1 MLLDGE
7 VAALISDWTSLYA
20 FFDFMLLLGQ
30 VEWTDNQASFD
41 ALVPPPAGSGGA
53 SAAGYGS
60 VSERR
65 MPSVGVRIMWTAKSQ
80 HLR

>member
-1 MLLDGE
+1 MPSFDYRSMLLDGE

-41 ALVPPPAGSGGA
+41 ALVPPPGRL
-53 SAAGYGS
+53 
-60 VSERR
+60 RR
-65 MPSVGVRIMWTAKSQ
+65 RIGRWIR
-80 HLR
+80 LGL